1 MRGAAGPVSCRF
13 CDGDWALFGG
23 KSMRVMVCGGAGYIG
38 SHTCVVLCERGHEIT
53 IVDNFS
59 SSSPD
64 ALQRL
69 EALLGRGLDA
79 HCLDIRDGAG
89 LDALFSRH
97 RYDAVVHLAALTSA
111 AEACERPLVYFD
123 NNIAGTIAL
132 LRSMRTAGV
141 GQLVFSSSAIA
152 DAASA
157 QADTLRG
164 AGAASETGA
173 DAGAIAATDVPAG
186 AIDERAPLSCPN
198 PYSRTAAVVEQ
209 LIGDVCAADPGLRA
223 ISLRYFHPAGAH
235 PSGMLGSL
243 GHTGG
248 ASAAGGGAVGDPLL
262 AICQTA
268 AGLRECV
275 QIYGD
280 DWPTADGTCVRDY
293 LHVMDLARAHADAL
307 EALRDDALEA
317 DGGYRLL
324 NVGRGGGISMLQL
337 LRSFEAASGRPIP
350 YRVLARRVGD
360 VAEIYADP
368 RRAEACLGWRAELG
382 VDAICRDT
390 WRLHAMRTREAA

>member
-1 MRGAAGPVSCRF
+1 
-13 CDGDWALFGG
+13 
-23 KSMRVMVCGGAGYIG
+23 
-38 SHTCVVLCERGHEIT
+38 VVLCERGHEIT

-111 AEACERPLVYFD
+111 AEACERPLAYFD

-132 LRSMRTAGV
+132 LRSMRAAGV
-141 GQLVFSSSAIA
+141 GHLVFSSSAIA

-157 QADTLRG
+157 LADATDG
-164 AGAASETGA
+164 AAGA
-173 DAGAIAATDVPAG
+173 
-186 AIDERAPLSCPN
+186 AIDERTPLSCAN

-235 PSGMLGSL
+235 PSGMLGNL

-307 EALRDDALEA
+307 DALRDDALEA
-317 DGGYRLL
+317 EGGYRLL
-324 NVGRGGGISMLQL
+324 NVGRGSGISMLQL

-390 WRLHAMRTREAA
+390 WRLHAMRGREAA